1 MTTLEYIFTFNV
13 THKVNSVF
21 FVTSHNILTEAIII
35 YFVCNH
41 WLLER
46 NLNENIVLALNYQ
59 TIHPEY
65 ILCDIWRAWLVT
77 ILKCCWSDQK
87 VTSGKAKALVLPWV
101 TIWSQL
107 NVCPSHCALK
117 MCHVLMYFWAKCG
130 KCPDSLIFNNPFPN
144 KFLSKLMSL
153 IWNHEDLLREVN
165 TWERDIVP
173 LEGGVPLSP

>member
-1 MTTLEYIFTFNV
+1 MTLKSYTVWIMTTLEYIFTFNV

-65 ILCDIWRAWLVT
+65 ILCAIWRANSWSPSWSVVEVT
-77 ILKCCWSDQK
+77 KKWPVAKPRPWFCLGSLFGHNWMFVPVTVRWKCVMYLC
-87 VTSGKAKALVLPWV
+87 TFE
-101 TIWSQL
+101 L
-107 NVCPSHCALK
+107 NVENAQTP
-117 MCHVLMYFWAKCG
+117 
-130 KCPDSLIFNNPFPN
+130 
-144 KFLSKLMSL
+144 
-153 IWNHEDLLREVN
+153 
-165 TWERDIVP
+165 
-173 LEGGVPLSP
+173 